1 METILQ
7 TNGLTKKYG
16 KKTVVDHVSVNVR
29 RGDIYGLIGKN
40 GAGKTTFMRMVL
52 GFAVPNEGTVALFG
66 GEPQKTAGQKIGSLI
81 EAPAFYGNCS
91 ALENLRYFSLLSGR
105 GEASKP
111 VSDERLEAL
120 IEMVG
125 LKDAGKKKV
134 GNYSL
139 GMKQRLGLAIAMLGD
154 PEFLILD
161 EPVNGLDPAG
171 IRDVRDTIRRLNH
184 DAGVTILISSHLL
197 DELAK
202 VATKYGI
209 LNEGKLVE
217 EITTEELEARCRHNV
232 TMIVNDPVRAREIL
246 AGTIP
251 AEEISVEQHKVTV
264 FSHTDE
270 AAVINRRLVE
280 GGVDV
285 YELTT
290 HTRGVEDF
298 FIERIGG

>member
-7 TNGLTKKYG
+7 TTDLTKKYN
-16 KKTVVDHVSVNVR
+16 KRAVVDHVSVNVR

-52 GFAVPNEGTVALFG
+52 GFAVPNAGTVELFG
-66 GEPQKTAGQKIGSLI
+66 GEPQRVAGQKIGSLI
-81 EAPAFYGNCS
+81 EAPAFYAGCT
-91 ALENLRYFSLLSGR
+91 AFQNLKYFSMLSGR
-105 GEASKP
+105 GEKKEIP
-111 VSDERLEAL
+111 DERLMAL

-125 LKDAGKKKV
+125 LADAAKKKV

-154 PEFLILD
+154 PEFLVLD

-171 IRDVRDTIRRLNH
+171 IRDVRDTIRRLNQE
-184 DAGVTILISSHLL
+184 GVTILISSHLL

-209 LNEGKLVE
+209 LNDGKLVE
-217 EITTEELEARCRHNV
+217 EITTEELEERCRHNV
-232 TMIVNDPVRAREIL
+232 TMIVDDPVKARGIL
-246 AGTIP
+246 SEMLPPEDLA
-251 AEEISVEQHKVTV
+251 VEQHKLTV
-264 FSHTDE
+264 FSHTDQ
-270 AAVINRRLVE
+270 AAAFNRKLIE

-285 YELTT
+285 FELTT

>member
-1 METILQ
+1 MDTILQ

-16 KKTVVDHVSVNVR
+16 KKTVVDHVSVHIR

-52 GFAVPNEGTVALFG
+52 GFVIPNEGTVELFG
-66 GEPQKTAGQKIGSLI
+66 GEPQRTSGQKIGSLI
-81 EAPAFYGNCS
+81 EAPAFYAGCT
-91 ALENLRYFSLLSGR
+91 ALENLKYFSVLSGR
-105 GEASKP
+105 GKNQEIPEK
-111 VSDERLEAL
+111 RLHEL

-125 LKDAGKKKV
+125 LGDAGKKKV

-139 GMKQRLGLAIAMLGD
+139 GMKQRLGLAIAMIGK
-154 PEFLILD
+154 PEFLVLD

-171 IRDVRDTIRRLNH
+171 IRDVRDTIRRLNEES
-184 DAGVTILISSHLL
+184 GVTILISSHLL

-209 LNEGKLVE
+209 LNEGRLVE
-217 EITTEELEARCRHNV
+217 EITTGELEERCRHNM
-232 TMIVNDPVRAREIL
+232 TMVVSDPVRAREIL
-246 AGTIP
+246 LQMIP
-251 AEEISVEQHKVTV
+251 REEIQIEQQKITV
-264 FSHTDE
+264 FSHTE
-270 AAVINRRLVE
+270 ESARFNRRLVE

-285 YELTT
+285 FELTT

>member
-1 METILQ
+1 MQ

-16 KKTVVDHVSVNVR
+16 KKTVVDHVSVHIR

-52 GFAVPNEGTVALFG
+52 GFVIPNEGTVELFG
-66 GEPQKTAGQKIGSLI
+66 GEPQKTSGQKIGSLI
-81 EAPAFYGNCS
+81 EAPAFYAGCT
-91 ALENLRYFSLLSGR
+91 ALENLEYFSVLSGR
-105 GEASKP
+105 GKNQEIPEK
-111 VSDERLEAL
+111 RLHEL

-125 LKDAGKKKV
+125 LGDAGKKKV

-139 GMKQRLGLAIAMLGD
+139 GMKQRLGLAIAMIGN
-154 PEFLILD
+154 PEFLVLD

-171 IRDVRDTIRRLNH
+171 IRDVRDTIRRLNEES
-184 DAGVTILISSHLL
+184 GVTILISSHLL

-209 LNEGKLVE
+209 LNEGRLVE
-217 EITTEELEARCRHNV
+217 EITTGELEERCRHNM
-232 TMIVNDPVRAREIL
+232 TMVVSDPVRAREIL
-246 AGTIP
+246 LQMIP
-251 AEEISVEQHKVTV
+251 REEIQIEQQKITV
-264 FSHTDE
+264 FSHTE
-270 AAVINRRLVE
+270 ESARFNRRLVE

-285 YELTT
+285 FELTT

>member
-1 METILQ
+1 MDTILQ

-16 KKTVVDHVSVNVR
+16 KKTVVDHVSVHIR

-52 GFAVPNEGTVALFG
+52 GFVIPNEGTVELFG
-66 GEPQKTAGQKIGSLI
+66 GEPQRTSGQKIGSLI
-81 EAPAFYGNCS
+81 EAPAFYAGCT
-91 ALENLRYFSLLSGR
+91 ALENLKYFSVLSGR
-105 GEASKP
+105 GKNQEIPEK
-111 VSDERLEAL
+111 RLHEL

-125 LKDAGKKKV
+125 LGDAGKKKV

-139 GMKQRLGLAIAMLGD
+139 GMKQRLGLAIAMIGN
-154 PEFLILD
+154 PEFLVLD

-171 IRDVRDTIRRLNH
+171 IRDVRDTIRRLNEES
-184 DAGVTILISSHLL
+184 GVTILISSHLL

-209 LNEGKLVE
+209 LNEGRLVE
-217 EITTEELEARCRHNV
+217 EITTGELEERCRHNM
-232 TMIVNDPVRAREIL
+232 TMVVSDPVRAREIL
-246 AGTIP
+246 LQMIP
-251 AEEISVEQHKVTV
+251 REEIQIEQQKITV
-264 FSHTDE
+264 FSHTE
-270 AAVINRRLVE
+270 ESARFNRRLVE

-285 YELTT
+285 FELTT

>member
-52 GFAVPNEGTVALFG
+52 GFAVPNEGTVELFG
-66 GEPQKTAGQKIGSLI
+66 GEDQRIAGQKIGSLI
-81 EAPAFYGNCS
+81 EAPAFYGGCT
-91 ALENLRYFSLLSGR
+91 AFENLKYFSLLSGR
-105 GEASKP
+105 GDKKEIP
-111 VSDERLEAL
+111 DERLNEL

-125 LKDAGKKKV
+125 LADAAKKKV

-184 DAGVTILISSHLL
+184 ETGVTILISSHLL

-209 LNEGKLVE
+209 LNDGKLVE
-217 EITTEELEARCRHNV
+217 EITTEELEERCRHNM
-232 TMIVNDPVRAREIL
+232 TMIVSDPARAREIL
-246 AGTIP
+246 LTLVP
-251 AEEISVEQHKVTV
+251 EEELLVEHHKITV

-270 AAVINRRLVE
+270 SAAFNRKLVE

-285 YELTT
+285 FELTT

>member
-1 METILQ
+1 MNTILQ

-16 KKTVVDHVSVNVR
+16 KKTVVDHVSVHIR

-52 GFAVPNEGTVALFG
+52 GFVIPNEGTVELFG
-66 GEPQKTAGQKIGSLI
+66 GEPQRTSGQKIGSLI
-81 EAPAFYGNCS
+81 EAPAFYAGCT
-91 ALENLRYFSLLSGR
+91 ALENLKYFSVLSGR
-105 GEASKP
+105 GKNQEIPEK
-111 VSDERLEAL
+111 RLHEL

-125 LKDAGKKKV
+125 LGDAGKKKV

-139 GMKQRLGLAIAMLGD
+139 GMKQRLGLAIAMIGK
-154 PEFLILD
+154 PEFLVLD

-171 IRDVRDTIRRLNH
+171 IRDVRDTIRRLNEES
-184 DAGVTILISSHLL
+184 GVTILISSHLL

-209 LNEGKLVE
+209 LNEGRLVE
-217 EITTEELEARCRHNV
+217 EITTGELEERCRHNM
-232 TMIVNDPVRAREIL
+232 TMVVSDPVRAREIL
-246 AGTIP
+246 LQMIP
-251 AEEISVEQHKVTV
+251 REEIQIEQQKITV
-264 FSHTDE
+264 FSHTE
-270 AAVINRRLVE
+270 ESARFNRRLVE

-285 YELTT
+285 FELTT

>member
-52 GFAVPNEGTVALFG
+52 GFAVPNEGTVELFG
-66 GEPQKTAGQKIGSLI
+66 GEPQRIAGQKIGSLI

-105 GEASKP
+105 GEAPEP

-125 LKDAGKKKV
+125 LSDAGKKKV
-134 GNYSL
+134 GNFSL

-171 IRDVRDTIRRLNH
+171 IRDVRDAIRRLNH
-184 DAGVTILISSHLL
+184 ESGVTILISSHLL

-217 EITTEELEARCRHNV
+217 EITTEELEALCRHNV
-232 TMIVNDPVRAREIL
+232 TLIVDDPEKARQIL
-246 AGTIP
+246 AGMIP
-251 AEEISVEQHKVTV
+251 AEDIAVEQHKITV

-270 AAVINRRLVE
+270 AAVFNRRLVE
-280 GGVDV
+280 SGVDV

>member
-52 GFAVPNEGTVALFG
+52 GFAVPNEGTVELFG
-66 GEPQKTAGQKIGSLI
+66 GEPQRIAGQKIGSLI

-105 GEASKP
+105 GENAEP

-134 GNYSL
+134 GHYSL
-139 GMKQRLGLAIAMLGD
+139 GMKQRLGLAIAMIGD

-171 IRDVRDTIRRLNH
+171 IRDVRDTIRRLNRE
-184 DAGVTILISSHLL
+184 AGVTILISSHLL

-217 EITTEELEARCRHNV
+217 EITTEELEERCRHNV
-232 TMIVNDPVRAREIL
+232 TMVVSDPERARMLLTEMV
-246 AGTIP
+246 P
-251 AEEISVEQHKVTV
+251 AEDLLLEQHKLTV
-264 FSHTDE
+264 FSHTDM
-270 AAVINRRLVE
+270 AAAFNRKLVE

-285 YELTT
+285 FELTT

>member
-52 GFAVPNEGTVALFG
+52 GFAIPNEGTVELFG
-66 GEPQKTAGQKIGSLI
+66 GEPQRIAGQKIGSLI

-91 ALENLRYFSLLSGR
+91 AFENLRYFSHLSGR
-105 GEASKP
+105 GENAEP
-111 VSDERLEAL
+111 IPDERLEAL
-120 IEMVG
+120 VEMVG

-134 GNYSL
+134 GHYSL

-171 IRDVRDTIRRLNH
+171 IRDVRDTIRRLNRE
-184 DAGVTILISSHLL
+184 AGVTILISSHLL
-197 DELAK
+197 DELSK

-209 LNEGKLVE
+209 LNEGRLVE
-217 EITTEELEARCRHNV
+217 EITTEELERKCRQNITLTV
-232 TMIVNDPVRAREIL
+232 DNPVRARQIL
-246 AGTIP
+246 AEMLP
-251 AEEISVEQHKVTV
+251 AEDIAQDQYTLTV
-264 FSHTDE
+264 FSHPDL
-270 AAVINRRLVE
+270 AASLNRKLVE
-280 GGVDV
+280 SGIEVS
-285 YELTT
+285 ELNT
-290 HTRGVEDF
+290 HTNGVEDF

>member
-1 METILQ
+1 MDTILQ

-16 KKTVVDHVSVNVR
+16 KKTVVDHVSVHIR

-52 GFAVPNEGTVALFG
+52 GFVIPNEGTVELFG
-66 GEPQKTAGQKIGSLI
+66 GEPQKTSGQKIGSLI
-81 EAPAFYGNCS
+81 EAPAFYAGCT
-91 ALENLRYFSLLSGR
+91 ALENLKYFSVLSGR
-105 GEASKP
+105 GKNQEIPEK
-111 VSDERLEAL
+111 RLHEL

-125 LKDAGKKKV
+125 LGDAGKKKV

-139 GMKQRLGLAIAMLGD
+139 GMKQRLGLAIAMIGK
-154 PEFLILD
+154 PEFLVLD

-171 IRDVRDTIRRLNH
+171 IRDVRDTIRRLNEES
-184 DAGVTILISSHLL
+184 GVTILISSHLL

-209 LNEGKLVE
+209 LNEGRLVE
-217 EITTEELEARCRHNV
+217 EITTGELEERCRHNM
-232 TMIVNDPVRAREIL
+232 TMVVSDPVRAREIL
-246 AGTIP
+246 LQMIP
-251 AEEISVEQHKVTV
+251 REEIQIEQQKITV
-264 FSHTDE
+264 FSHTE
-270 AAVINRRLVE
+270 ESARFNRRLVE

-285 YELTT
+285 FELTT

>member
-1 METILQ
+1 MDTILQ

-16 KKTVVDHVSVNVR
+16 KKTVVDHVSVHIR

-52 GFAVPNEGTVALFG
+52 GFVIPNEGTVELFG
-66 GEPQKTAGQKIGSLI
+66 GEPQKTSGQKIGSLI
-81 EAPAFYGNCS
+81 EAPAFYAGCT
-91 ALENLRYFSLLSGR
+91 ALENLEYFSVLSGR
-105 GEASKP
+105 GKNQEIPEK
-111 VSDERLEAL
+111 RLHEL

-125 LKDAGKKKV
+125 LGDAGKKKV

-139 GMKQRLGLAIAMLGD
+139 GMKQRLGLAIAMIGN
-154 PEFLILD
+154 PEFLVLD

-171 IRDVRDTIRRLNH
+171 IRDVRDTIRRLNEES
-184 DAGVTILISSHLL
+184 GVTILISSHLL

-209 LNEGKLVE
+209 LNEGRLVE
-217 EITTEELEARCRHNV
+217 EITTGELEERCRHNM
-232 TMIVNDPVRAREIL
+232 TMVVSDPVRAREIL
-246 AGTIP
+246 LQMIP
-251 AEEISVEQHKVTV
+251 REEIQIEQQKITV
-264 FSHTDE
+264 FSHTE
-270 AAVINRRLVE
+270 ESARFNRRLVE

-285 YELTT
+285 FELTT